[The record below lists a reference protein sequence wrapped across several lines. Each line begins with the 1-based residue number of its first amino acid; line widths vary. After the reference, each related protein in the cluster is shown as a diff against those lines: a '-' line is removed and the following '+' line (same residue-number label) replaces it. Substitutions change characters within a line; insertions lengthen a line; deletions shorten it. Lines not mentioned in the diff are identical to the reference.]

1 MSSQK
6 RLEDKRQRLLRSLPP
21 LPQVLR
27 ASLFQRQIRCG
38 TPSCH
43 CAQGEGHPTFYL
55 GFSLPEGKTAQITLP
70 ARLVPLAKRWIDNYH
85 RWAKL
90 LEELS
95 AINRELL
102 RRRWVEPQPAP
113 RQAGPQSSPSAN
125 RKGGAPTW

>member
-27 ASLFQRQIRCG
+27 ASLFRRQIRCG

-70 ARLVPLAKRWIDNYH
+70 ARLVPAAQRWIDNYH

-95 AINRELL
+95 AINGELL
-102 RRRWVEPQPAP
+102 RQRWVDSETAP
-113 RQAGPQSSPSAN
+113 RQAGAPKPPRAKQ
-125 RKGGAPTW
+125 KGGA